1 MVSSP
6 GHSPFTFLH
15 GSGFRP
21 VPRYQE
27 RFTLVR
33 RRLLQQLIPPSPRDT
48 PLVITLTA
56 PAGFGKTVLASQ
68 VLPALHNRQYLWR
81 NMDEQDHDPGL
92 LLYDFARALHALPT
106 HRPDRLLVLER
117 PPLLPLSANDI
128 RRSVALLRRYLDSIA
143 EWGRV
148 TLVLDDLHRLDQS
161 PLSRLALQE
170 LLEILPDWI
179 DIILVSQ
186 TAAVHAFIP
195 RRNKIL
201 HLLTRTDLTF
211 SAEEYRELAD
221 RLAPLRRPTG
231 AETDRSCVEHDWP
244 LAATL
249 QVLGYDT
256 PDQEQK
262 RSRRLES
269 CYAAFVQNLPRHLS
283 DALLQLAG
291 LDYLND
297 GVLGT
302 LFGRKNGAAL
312 LNDLRAA
319 VPFIFRVGDSTTFG
333 LCPSFAAY
341 LRQHPDHLFLPN
353 RPQLF
358 YKLALYCAAVNDFR
372 TALIYA
378 AHGCHF
384 DLICDILET
393 FSISLLED
401 PDDRCL
407 RRVLRH
413 LPPSV
418 VRSRPWLALFAGLL
432 DRDQSAVER
441 RELLAVAGDLCSK
454 QGNELGLLVALAFR
468 TEDYLFAGPATADI
482 AAELRQIEKLFVSLR
497 ERLPPVLL
505 ARIAHLLAGGFA
517 LIFGRT
523 RKATWFLNLAP
534 PAEQVGSDLATTA
547 SRLIVAAFCADLEA
561 RWPDLIETLEA
572 AEELLVDQAA
582 APRFVPLLTYLRL
595 KALAMN
601 GDFDQYRRLAQQ
613 LQAGDWQHQPGTAAV
628 LPYVTILTWDSALAD
643 EAYRRGLQE
652 VERGLVQIDG
662 TRQPQEL
669 GLLLLCR
676 ALTLALL
683 ARPTEA
689 VEDLQRANDL
699 LTGKTGHH
707 YAALHHSL
715 AAIASYH
722 LGRVADGDRHQARVE
737 KLNQLLEYPFHWVG
751 VSSHRA
757 YCLLRTGQLD
767 QALPSVVQAMRLLV
781 GEQRRHTLCWLPSVA
796 TTVLRAAVLHEQEA
810 DYARSLLA
818 QRFHC
823 WCGLDGV
830 LLPVLDIVILK
841 EQAITNGQKR
851 LFFHE
856 LTVQE
861 RKLLLHVS
869 LAPGMAIPQT
879 SAAEELWPEKDPERQ
894 RSSLDNLVSRLR
906 SKLKALIPSPAA
918 KQYLTIE
925 QGYVT
930 LKHVS
935 VDVNRFFDAAQ
946 QALDHV
952 NRGRKWRA
960 ELLFAEAFA
969 LLDTAFVRPFDFAY
983 LEELQ
988 DRFELEL
995 ANALQA
1001 ATDLLLRKDDFDTAR
1016 NYALAAFRYCPGH
1029 PHLVRTCYQL
1039 LRRYGDHSGAG
1050 AILAAY
1056 RRTQEKYA
1064 EDPSELAELIELVTA

>member
-1 MVSSP
+1 
-6 GHSPFTFLH
+6 
-15 GSGFRP
+15 
-21 VPRYQE
+21 
-27 RFTLVR
+27 
-33 RRLLQQLIPPSPRDT
+33 
-48 PLVITLTA
+48 
-56 PAGFGKTVLASQ
+56 
-68 VLPALHNRQYLWR
+68 
-81 NMDEQDHDPGL
+81 
-92 LLYDFARALHALPT
+92 
-106 HRPDRLLVLER
+106 
-117 PPLLPLSANDI
+117 
-128 RRSVALLRRYLDSIA
+128 
-143 EWGRV
+143 
-148 TLVLDDLHRLDQS
+148 
-161 PLSRLALQE
+161 
-170 LLEILPDWI
+170 
-179 DIILVSQ
+179 
-186 TAAVHAFIP
+186 
-195 RRNKIL
+195 
-201 HLLTRTDLTF
+201 
-211 SAEEYRELAD
+211 
-221 RLAPLRRPTG
+221 
-231 AETDRSCVEHDWP
+231 
-244 LAATL
+244 
-249 QVLGYDT
+249 
-256 PDQEQK
+256 
-262 RSRRLES
+262 
-269 CYAAFVQNLPRHLS
+269 
-283 DALLQLAG
+283 
-291 LDYLND
+291 
-297 GVLGT
+297 
-302 LFGRKNGAAL
+302 
-312 LNDLRAA
+312 
-319 VPFIFRVGDSTTFG
+319 
-333 LCPSFAAY
+333 
-341 LRQHPDHLFLPN
+341 
-353 RPQLF
+353 
-358 YKLALYCAAVNDFR
+358 
-372 TALIYA
+372 
-378 AHGCHF
+378 
-384 DLICDILET
+384 
-393 FSISLLED
+393 
-401 PDDRCL
+401 
-407 RRVLRH
+407 
-413 LPPSV
+413 
-418 VRSRPWLALFAGLL
+418 
-432 DRDQSAVER
+432 
-441 RELLAVAGDLCSK
+441 
-454 QGNELGLLVALAFR
+454 
-468 TEDYLFAGPATADI
+468 
-482 AAELRQIEKLFVSLR
+482 
-497 ERLPPVLL
+497 
-505 ARIAHLLAGGFA
+505 
-517 LIFGRT
+517 
-523 RKATWFLNLAP
+523 
-534 PAEQVGSDLATTA
+534 
-547 SRLIVAAFCADLEA
+547 LIVAAFCADLEA

-683 ARPTEA
+683 AHPTEA

-737 KLNQLLEYPFHWVG
+737 KLNQLLEYPFHWVD

-796 TTVLRAAVLHEQEA
+796 TTVLRAAVLHEQKA

-906 SKLKALIPSPAA
+906 SKLKALIPSAA

-988 DRFELEL
+988 DRFELAL